1 MKRQNI
7 FKSFRN
13 ALQGFKTAFVQERNL
28 KFQVVSALLI
38 ISMGLFFEIT
48 AKEWNLIVVVI
59 SLVFVSELINT
70 SIETL
75 CDTLHPDINSGIK
88 KTKDIAASSVI
99 FAALS
104 AIIVGAIIFGPYLKK
119 YLFELS
125 I

>member
-13 ALQGFKTAFVQERNL
+13 ALQGFKTAFVKERNL
-28 KFQVVSALLI
+28 KLQVVSALLI

-48 AKEWNLIVVVI
+48 SMEWNLIIVVI

-75 CDTLHPDINSGIK
+75 CDTLHPNFNIGIK

-104 AIIVGAIIFGPYLKK
+104 AIIVGAIIFAPYLKK
-119 YLFELS
+119 HLFQL
-125 I
+125 